1 MEYPLVLK
9 ALRRHKLTV
18 GILLLQFAVTF
29 ALLSNASV
37 LIWQRF
43 EALRTPSGVVE
54 KGLLVAKAVSK
65 NMIGL
70 TEHSV
75 QVDVM
80 RAALAAIRGVHS
92 VSVLSQTPFSG
103 DGNQSTGWIAGGAD
117 PGAPAQQI
125 GAYYFGYSALQT
137 LQFRLVAGRWFTR
150 DEIAHPAG
158 MPNPEQM
165 HLVVL
170 TRQLAQQLF
179 PNEQPLGKTA
189 YNKSQSMTIIGIVEH
204 LARPDFESGSSDGV
218 VIFPVE
224 PWPTFQN
231 EVAFRLDAGA
241 DEKSIESQARAIFD
255 RVATPNVSWSLR
267 TFAEQRADLFST
279 DRAALRILLF
289 ILVALIVVAINA
301 VAGLSY
307 YWVNQRSHH
316 VATRRALGAMRR
328 QVIAYFLFE
337 NVCLCLAGALL
348 GLVLT
353 LSVNTWLMLHFGA
366 PRIPLV
372 PLIVGFLVAAVI
384 GQLAVAY
391 PAWKIGRI
399 SPALASRI

>member
-18 GILLLQFAVTF
+18 AILLLQFAVTF

-54 KGLLVAKAVSK
+54 RGLLVAKAGFK
-65 NMIGL
+65 NMVGI
-70 TEHSV
+70 THHSV
-75 QVDVM
+75 QIDA
-80 RAALAAIRGVHS
+80 RTALATVKGVHS
-92 VSVLSQTPFSG
+92 ISVLSQTPFSG
-103 DGNQSTGWIAGGAD
+103 EGSPSTDWMSGSAD
-117 PGAPAQQI
+117 PSAPTHQV
-125 GAYYFGYSALQT
+125 GAYFFGYSAFET
-137 LQFRLVAGRWFTR
+137 LQLRLIGGRWFAK
-150 DEIAHPAG
+150 DEIFHPVE
-158 MPNPEQM
+158 MPDPEQL
-165 HLVVL
+165 HLVVV

-179 PNEQPLGKTA
+179 PNQNPVGKIA
-189 YNKSQSMTIIGIVEH
+189 YSKNRPMTIVGVVEH
-204 LARPDFESGSSDGV
+204 LAGPKFQSGANEEV
-218 VIFPVE
+218 AIFPVE
-224 PWPTFQN
+224 PPPLLQN
-231 EVAFRLDAGA
+231 EMAIRIDAGA
-241 DEKSIESQARAIFD
+241 DEKNIESQVRSMFD
-255 RVATPNVSWSLR
+255 RISTPDVSWSLR
-267 TFAEQRADLFST
+267 TFADQRADLFAA
-279 DRAALRILLF
+279 DRAALHILLF
-289 ILVALIVVAINA
+289 ILVALILVAINA
-301 VAGLSY
+301 IAGLSY

-353 LSVNTWLMLHFGA
+353 LAVNTWLMLHFGA
-366 PRIPLV
+366 ARIPLV
-372 PLIVGFLVAAVI
+372 PLIIGFLVAAII

-391 PAWKIGRI
+391 PAWKIGRV

>member
-18 GILLLQFAVTF
+18 AILLLQFAVTF

-43 EALRTPSGVVE
+43 DALRTPSGIVE
-54 KGLLVAKAVSK
+54 KGLLVAKADSK
-65 NMIGL
+65 NMLGL

-75 QVDVM
+75 QIDAA
-80 RAALAAIRGVHS
+80 REALAAIKGVHS

-103 DGNQSTGWIAGGAD
+103 DGSQLTARMTGGAEPD
-117 PGAPAQQI
+117 APAPQI
-125 GAYYFGYSALQT
+125 GAYYFGYSSLET
-137 LQFRLVAGRWFTR
+137 LQFRLLAGRWFAK
-150 DEIAHPAG
+150 DEISRPVE
-158 MPNPEQM
+158 MPDAEQL
-165 HLVVL
+165 HLVIV

-179 PNEQPLGKTA
+179 PNQNPLGKTA
-189 YNKSQSMTIIGIVEH
+189 YSKNRPMTIIGVVEH
-204 LARPDFESGSSDGV
+204 LARPDFQSGSNDAV

-224 PWPTFQN
+224 PPPMFQN
-231 EVAFRLDAGA
+231 EVAIRIDANA
-241 DEKSIESQARAIFD
+241 DEKNIESQVRSLFD
-255 RVATPNVSWSLR
+255 RLSTPNVLWSLR
-267 TFAEQRADLFST
+267 TFADQRADLFAT

-289 ILVALIVVAINA
+289 ILVALILVAINA

-328 QVIAYFLFE
+328 QIIAYFLFE
-337 NVCLCLAGALL
+337 NVCICLAGALL

-366 PRIPLV
+366 ARIPLV
-372 PLIVGFLVAAVI
+372 PLIIGFLVAAVI